1 MKGTAP
7 APDAPPPA
15 HDDASSERHEPDP
28 IPASVLGDPI
38 PASVLDAADRSAQ
51 RARDAAPEHAFGSLA
66 LAFVTR
72 AQEDEDEID
81 VRVGGRS
88 LVAKASPTLQ
98 RAILVTAM
106 RTGEPVL
113 VERNADGSLVVVGG
127 LRTQATPGVDD
138 MKEIHLEADRIH
150 LKGRREIVL
159 STEGVAS
166 LALRAAGEIET
177 YADRIVSRAE
187 ELHKI
192 VGRMLRLN

>member
-7 APDAPPPA
+7 APDAPAPEHADATVDREPA
-15 HDDASSERHEPDP
+15 A
-28 IPASVLGDPI
+28 DPI
-38 PASVLDAADRSAQ
+38 PASVLDAADRSTQ
-51 RARDAAPEHAFGSLA
+51 RARVDAPAHAFGSLA
-66 LAFVTR
+66 LAFVIS
-72 AQEDEDEID
+72 ASEDDDEIE
-81 VRVGGRS
+81 VRVGGRP
-88 LVAKASPTLQ
+88 LVAKAAPTLQ

-138 MKEIHLEADRIH
+138 MKEIRLEADRIE